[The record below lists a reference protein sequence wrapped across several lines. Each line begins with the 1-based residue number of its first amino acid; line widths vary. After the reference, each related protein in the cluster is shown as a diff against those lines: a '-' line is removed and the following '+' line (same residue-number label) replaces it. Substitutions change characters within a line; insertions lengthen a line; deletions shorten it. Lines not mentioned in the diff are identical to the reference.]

1 MASTIKLKNG
11 SGEPLATDLVT
22 AEPAFDLT
30 NKRLYTEDSGG
41 TVIEVGTNPTSLT
54 SGDITVTGTITASGE
69 ISANGGIALGD
80 NDVATFGAGDDLQ
93 IYHDGTN
100 SYISNSTGGLKLSG
114 SVEVDDTDNLR
125 LRFLNSGT
133 FKGGVE
139 VATDAGDMIST
150 SAVDD
155 LAIRSQS
162 DIRFSTGGNTERV
175 RIEDTGIDVTGTVT
189 TDGLTVNGDAKI
201 SSTSP
206 TFRFTETDQTDLNT
220 RITAGGGAWFV
231 QTENNAETVRNDRF
245 RIDHSTGAISFY
257 DTSGNPAFFWDAS
270 AERLG
275 IGTTSPSQK
284 LHLVESGST
293 EVITRTVN
301 DNGFLDVGVK
311 SGGNSYIN
319 ADGTQKTLVF
329 EVDTSEAMRIDSSG
343 HALIGSTSSAGGTDG
358 PALQVKGASGSTD
371 YSIALMNSVNEIAGQ
386 IILLSSGTNAVDIG
400 ADPDNLRSGTYLSFS
415 TDNAEAMRIDSS
427 GNVGIGTTTPSSFF
441 SGSNQ
446 LVVGSGSSDQGI
458 TIYSGTAG
466 NAQIFFADGTSGA
479 DAYRGILRYI
489 HSDNAMTF
497 YTDGAN
503 ERMRIDSSG
512 NVSVTGEKFN
522 LGGTS
527 NNAVF
532 NSNFSMNFNIDADNN
547 GSEKFAWGHNG
558 DDTTTSKLMTLD
570 ASGNLLVGGSALSFG
585 VPTVQI
591 GGSDG
596 DAFLTIRRNGTGT
609 SSQIRFYNPNGT
621 VGEIYT
627 SGSSTTYSTTSDYRL
642 KENVVDMTGAVDRVK
657 ALNPSRFNFIADPD
671 TIVDGFLAHEVADV
685 VPEAIKGVKD
695 AMRTE
700 EYEVTPAVLDED
712 GNVVTE
718 AVMGTRE
725 VPDYQGI
732 DQSKL
737 VPLLTGALQEAIARI
752 ETLEAQVATLQGN

>member
-257 DTSGNPAFFWDAS
+257 DTSGNPAFFWMRVQKDL
-270 AERLG
+270 ELG
-275 IGTTSPSQK
+275 RRVLLKNYTWLNLGQQK
-284 LHLVESGST
+284 L
-293 EVITRTVN
+293 
-301 DNGFLDVGVK
+301 
-311 SGGNSYIN
+311 
-319 ADGTQKTLVF
+319 
-329 EVDTSEAMRIDSSG
+329 
-343 HALIGSTSSAGGTDG
+343 
-358 PALQVKGASGSTD
+358 
-371 YSIALMNSVNEIAGQ
+371 
-386 IILLSSGTNAVDIG
+386 
-400 ADPDNLRSGTYLSFS
+400 
-415 TDNAEAMRIDSS
+415 
-427 GNVGIGTTTPSSFF
+427 
-441 SGSNQ
+441 
-446 LVVGSGSSDQGI
+446 
-458 TIYSGTAG
+458 
-466 NAQIFFADGTSGA
+466 
-479 DAYRGILRYI
+479 
-489 HSDNAMTF
+489 
-497 YTDGAN
+497 
-503 ERMRIDSSG
+503 
-512 NVSVTGEKFN
+512 
-522 LGGTS
+522 
-527 NNAVF
+527 
-532 NSNFSMNFNIDADNN
+532 
-547 GSEKFAWGHNG
+547 
-558 DDTTTSKLMTLD
+558 
-570 ASGNLLVGGSALSFG
+570 
-585 VPTVQI
+585 
-591 GGSDG
+591 
-596 DAFLTIRRNGTGT
+596 
-609 SSQIRFYNPNGT
+609 
-621 VGEIYT
+621 
-627 SGSSTTYSTTSDYRL
+627 
-642 KENVVDMTGAVDRVK
+642 
-657 ALNPSRFNFIADPD
+657 
-671 TIVDGFLAHEVADV
+671 
-685 VPEAIKGVKD
+685 
-695 AMRTE
+695 
-700 EYEVTPAVLDED
+700 
-712 GNVVTE
+712 
-718 AVMGTRE
+718 
-725 VPDYQGI
+725 
-732 DQSKL
+732 
-737 VPLLTGALQEAIARI
+737 LQEQLMIM
-752 ETLEAQVATLQGN
+752 GS